1 MRVLMLSWE
10 YPPHNVGGLG
20 KHVTELVPALDAEGI
35 EIHLLTPR
43 LKGGEPVSKEG
54 SNTYIY
60 RIDPPLIDPTDF
72 FTTAWQ
78 TNLKLQ
84 EAAVPLFEKYGHF
97 DLVHGHDWLVAFA
110 GGYLK
115 QQYRIPLVATIHAT
129 ERGRG
134 RGFLPGELPRAINN
148 VEWWLTYEAWRVI
161 CCSEYM
167 AREVREYFE
176 TPSDKIDIIPNGV
189 NPARFDALD
198 GVDLSA
204 FRKNYAAPDEK
215 IIFYVGRV
223 VEEKG
228 LRVLIESTQTV
239 LNGYGKVK
247 FVIAGTGPQLQ
258 EFRNLAN
265 SLGLGSHYYFT
276 GFISDEDR
284 DKLYKVA
291 DVGVFPSLYE
301 PFGIVA
307 LEAMAAKVPVLV
319 ADTGGLSEVVTNHET
334 GIVVFPN
341 NPNSLAWGILHT
353 LHNPGWSEARV
364 ANAYKV
370 VREVFNWQR
379 VARLTVE
386 TYERVIDEYKN
397 SDWGKL
403 KGSNS
408 DHQLTV
414 KDFTVGQ
421 KSLQK

>member
-10 YPPHNVGGLG
+10 YTPHNVGGLG
-20 KHVTELVPALDAEGI
+20 KHVTDLVPALDAAGI
-35 EIHLLTPR
+35 EVHLLTPR
-43 LKGGEPVSKEG
+43 IKGGAPTSQEG
-54 SNTYIY
+54 ERTFIY
-60 RIDPPLIDPTDF
+60 RVEPPFVDPTDF

-78 TNLKLQ
+78 TNLQLQ
-84 EAAVPLFEKYGHF
+84 ETADRLFEKYGTF
-97 DLVHGHDWLVAFA
+97 DLIHGHDWLVAFA

-115 QQYRIPLVATIHAT
+115 QRYRVPLVATIHAT

-161 CCSEYM
+161 CCSQYM
-167 AREVREYFE
+167 IREVREYFE
-176 TPSDKIDIIPNGV
+176 TPTDKIDMIPNGV
-189 NPARFDALD
+189 NVARFDALD
-198 GVDLSA
+198 GVDLSG

-228 LRVLIESTQTV
+228 LRVLIESAAAV
-239 LNGYGKVK
+239 RAGYSKVK

-265 SLGLGSHYYFT
+265 TLGQGSHFYFT

-291 DVGVFPSLYE
+291 DVAVFPSLYE

-307 LEAMAAKVPVLV
+307 LEAMAAKIPVVV

-341 NPNSLAWGILHT
+341 NPSSLAWGILHT
-353 LHNPGWSEARV
+353 LHNSGWSDARV
-364 ANAYKV
+364 NNAYKMV
-370 VREVFNWQR
+370 KEMYNWPRIANMTIDTYKR
-379 VARLTVE
+379 VLKE
-386 TYERVIDEYKN
+386 YEG
-397 SDWGKL
+397 SDWGKAAH
-403 KGSNS
+403 KTMVTN
-408 DHQLTV
+408 
-414 KDFTVGQ
+414 K
-421 KSLQK
+421 